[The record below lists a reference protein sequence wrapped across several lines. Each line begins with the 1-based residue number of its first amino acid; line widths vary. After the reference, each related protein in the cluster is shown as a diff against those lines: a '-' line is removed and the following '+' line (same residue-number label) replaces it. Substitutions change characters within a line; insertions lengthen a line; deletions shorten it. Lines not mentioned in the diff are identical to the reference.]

1 MKDLIWINDYNLN
14 FDYDG
19 EKIFIFEPEYLKLL
33 APKRLKLIYKY
44 LVKNNIRIF
53 QGEYLEVI
61 NNLLARNLYKQIII
75 PQTVDHKIIEHGKIL
90 AQNYQVKY
98 IGTDAI
104 LYEDCYSRRFFK
116 FWNKIKDKL

>member
-1 MKDLIWINDYNLN
+1 MKNLIWINDYNLN

-61 NNLLARNLYKQIII
+61 NNLLARNLYRQIII

-98 IGTDAI
+98 IATDAI